1 MSPLYTVVAHSR
13 GGELAAFEKRKKA
26 SELFLWSPD
35 RQISGLSTTTTLTIR
50 SPPER
55 AAGSAGLNDALLSL
69 ACCQTAAECLALSQD
84 VELNPALPQDVCKER
99 LVSNVEHTLPKCW
112 CEMRES
118 LLAWAPLTIIRRPT
132 PDIG

>member
-1 MSPLYTVVAHSR
+1 MTGSRLLATMLIGSGAALRVPLRPRMMCDSS
-13 GGELAAFEKRKKA
+13 F
-26 SELFLWSPD
+26 
-35 RQISGLSTTTTLTIR
+35 R
-50 SPPER
+50 SPMEPNT
-55 AAGSAGLNDALLSL
+55 AGLNDALLSL

-84 VELNPALPQDVCKER
+84 VELNPTLPQDVCKER